1 MVQRVQ
7 LLQRQ
12 GVRHASKLHDAL
24 QQATA
29 LLPASSL
36 GAADPGPEA
45 TPAQA

>member
-36 GAADPGPEA
+36 GAADPEPEA